1 MVGMKYGCFA
11 LFSPKNKIKIKIKIK
26 QEVKM
31 VALLRGE
38 REREGWIKQRDGEGS
53 QGTWKGGLEYSYR
66 RSDDLKKI

>member
-11 LFSPKNKIKIKIKIK
+11 LFSPKNKIKIKIK

-31 VALLRGE
+31 VALLRGKRE
-38 REREGWIKQRDGEGS
+38 REREGRIKQRDGEGG

-66 RSDDLKKI
+66 RSDDLKNI

>member
-31 VALLRGE
+31 VALLRGK
-38 REREGWIKQRDGEGS
+38 RERE
-53 QGTWKGGLEYSYR
+53 KGG
-66 RSDDLKKI
+66 